1 MDCGFVILTPD
12 TCATAGCS
20 TMSGL
25 EIVGV
30 VLGAIPITVV
40 LIEQYRQR
48 QIRIDF
54 RKKEPFVLR
63 LIQSLKFQH
72 YLLLNDIKLT
82 LKGAGVEVDESVIQ
96 SNPSLFGDT
105 AVAEA
110 VRDYLGPDCSIYFE
124 AVEGCHMVL
133 TRIFGSIKG
142 LEEVSVSQSVNE

>member
-1 MDCGFVILTPD
+1 
-12 TCATAGCS
+12 
-20 TMSGL
+20 MSGL

-30 VLGAIPITVV
+30 VLSAIPITVV
-40 LIEQYRQR
+40 LIEQYRAR
-48 QIRIDF
+48 QMRIDF

-72 YLLLNDIKLT
+72 YLLLNDVKLT
-82 LKGAGVEVDESVIQ
+82 LKGAGVEANESVIQ
-96 SNPSLFGDT
+96 SNPPLFGDA

-124 AVEGCHMVL
+124 AVQGCHMVL

-142 LEEVSVSQSVNE
+142 LEEVTVGQSVV